1 MSAPDNAEYE
11 LLTEH
16 FSYPPVSLLDDIINA
31 VNVLADR
38 ALGAVETALTKLP
51 AQSLGFGGGG
61 PSKKRGAPGADPA
74 APDTAMTPSP
84 DEAAKRE
91 IEHGTHQLETLLNAS
106 IDKNFDIFELYVM
119 RNILTVKPDDQ
130 PYMQLA
136 HYQGLDFDAPAAAAG
151 ADAQQQQQQQQQPT
165 LDSVTQLRRR
175 LHASQKLQVALETER
190 VRNDALLR
198 TLRAAVGVSK
208 PAASASVKKEDGEA
222 AGGDDAEKQQQQQQQ
237 QQTDTLG
244 FLHDRGTLEEGGTE
258 RPITTTTE
266 FILAQLQ
273 TLRSLSTSL
282 RSLIPDID
290 DGDDNDNGGADDA
303 KDGKSWR
310 RERAEYI
317 ETASR
322 RYLETVAGVE
332 LGPAG
337 EVRDGEWQGPGRGLA
352 RDEVEGLEAVVAALG
367 AQQPATEE
375 APAPAQEQV
384 PGSGAGQDDD
394 EDMAKS

>member
-51 AQSLGFGGGG
+51 AQSLGFGGG

-74 APDTAMTPSP
+74 PDTATPNP

-119 RNILTVKPDDQ
+119 RNILTAKPDDQ

-136 HYQGLDFDAPAAAAG
+136 HYQGLDFDAPAAAGGA
-151 ADAQQQQQQQQQPT
+151 ADAQQPT

-198 TLRAAVGVSK
+198 TLRAAVGVGK
-208 PAASASVKKEDGEA
+208 PAASASVKKEDGV
-222 AGGDDAEKQQQQQQQ
+222 AGGDAEQQQQQQA
-237 QQTDTLG
+237 DTLG

-282 RSLIPDID
+282 RSLIPDIG
-290 DGDDNDNGGADDA
+290 DGDADDNGDA
-303 KDGKSWR
+303 EDVKDGKSWR

-352 RDEVEGLEAVVAALG
+352 RDEVEGLEAVVVALG
-367 AQQPATEE
+367 AQQQPATEK
-375 APAPAQEQV
+375 ASAPAQEQV
-384 PGSGAGQDDD
+384 QGSGAGQDED
-394 EDMAKS
+394 EHMAES